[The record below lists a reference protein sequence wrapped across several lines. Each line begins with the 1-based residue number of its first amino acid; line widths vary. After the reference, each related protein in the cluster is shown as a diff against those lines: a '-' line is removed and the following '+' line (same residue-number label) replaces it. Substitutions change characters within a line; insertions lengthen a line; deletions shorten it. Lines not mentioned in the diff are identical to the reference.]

1 MKQLKK
7 DMGSCSVCSQGT
19 HSLVNESF
27 ADDSWKDLSIYSA
40 AQMKKKMPLKWSLG
54 NKGKVF

>member
-19 HSLVNESF
+19 HSLVNKSV

-40 AQMKKKMPLKWSLG
+40 VQNEKK
-54 NKGKVF
+54 NATKVVSGE